1 MTTFAGTLPALITPF
16 RDGKV
21 DEKALRDLVERCIAG
36 GVDGLVPC
44 GTTGE
49 SVTLSEAEHAL
60 VVRTVVEQAKKR
72 VPVVAGAGTVS
83 TAHTIHLAEIARDA
97 KADGLLLVCPYYNRP
112 TQAGLEA
119 HFREV
124 AKHVPLPTVL
134 YNIPGRTG
142 VEIAPETIARLHADL
157 PNIQAVKHATGS
169 VDGVSILK
177 AISDIAI
184 LCGDDPLTLPMMS
197 VGAVG
202 VVSVIGNYAPATT
215 SSLTRSALAGDWDA
229 ARATHDR
236 IYPFMR
242 DLLKLDINP
251 IPIKTA
257 LALKGMMAEEFRLP
271 MCPLDAAAR
280 TRLESL
286 LKEHADIDL
295 RSTKRSGE
303 KTSTDRSAGRITH
316 SVAV

>member
-1 MTTFAGTLPALITPF
+1 MFKGCLVALVTPF
-16 RDGKV
+16 RNGAV
-21 DEKALRDLVERCIAG
+21 DESALRGLVDYTIAG

-49 SVTLSEAEHAL
+49 SPTLSADEQLRVIEI
-60 VVRTVVEQAKKR
+60 VVSQTRSR
-72 VPVVAGAGTVS
+72 VPVIAGTGTNSTATTVKYSRAAQAAGANGLMLVS
-83 TAHTIHLAEIARDA
+83 
-97 KADGLLLVCPYYNRP
+97 PYYNRP
-112 TQAGLEA
+112 NQRGLYE
-119 HFREV
+119 HFATVARETR
-124 AKHVPLPTVL
+124 AAIML

-177 AISDIAI
+177 AISDIAL

-202 VVSVIGNYAPATT
+202 VVSVIGNYAPAAM
-215 SSLTRSALAGDWDA
+215 SSLTRTALAGDWDA
-229 ARATHDR
+229 ARSLHDR
-236 IYPFMR
+236 LYPFMR

-257 LALKGMMAEEFRLP
+257 LAMKGMMAEEFRLP
-271 MCPLDAAAR
+271 MCALEAAAR

-286 LKEHADIDL
+286 LKEHANVDVI
-295 RSTKRSGE
+295 SMKKPTVE
-303 KTSTDRSAGRITH
+303 KASSMGRITH
-316 SVAV
+316 SVTV